1 MRACPPT
8 EPPMSPCRK
17 EREGKER
24 KGKERKGK
32 ERKEKKERSEGLQKA
47 LGNKNKKRKTAKEA
61 RTRKGDGSE
70 KRPSEA
76 NEGWIEAQVTQET
89 TGLRLRLPRR
99 SRRARVPWKRAVL
112 RSSRSTS
119 DGLADWVNRRVREYL
134 SQRHGDCPAA
144 DCAGHPLQDKFRL
157 KREIAI

>member
-1 MRACPPT
+1 MPEGKGRK
-8 EPPMSPCRK
+8 EKERK
-17 EREGKER
+17 ERER
-24 KGKERKGK
+24 KGKKKRKGAK
-32 ERKEKKERSEGLQKA
+32 GCKRRWA
-47 LGNKNKKRKTAKEA
+47 TRTKKRKTAKEA